1 MNYSL
6 YIIYKMQYVTH
17 ATITNHYLP
26 WYLEIADIHMEY
38 NISDLR
44 NNACGIAL
52 CRDPSTHHLDGKEIT
67 KYGWTGK
74 IEGAK
79 KVFQNHRYC

>member
-1 MNYSL
+1 
-6 YIIYKMQYVTH
+6 MQYVTH
-17 ATITNHYLP
+17 ATITNRYLP

-52 CRDPSTHHLDGKEIT
+52 CRDPSTHHLDGKEIEIWV
-67 KYGWTGK
+67 KK
-74 IEGAK
+74 AR